1 MNNYLY
7 ISSRKNFREYL
18 EDNFNN
24 IYFIKSNPYQF
35 EIKKII
41 KKIKKEN
48 IKQVIIEDYFVGIK
62 DFIDVMNHNNVDV
75 KMIWTNGLA
84 TLNEE
89 IELGNLIDVMSL
101 VESNKIKTIGFTEEN
116 IYLTMQDKKNVHKI
130 SLTINSKDKFNNSF
144 KNVGIIGES
153 DNWRSNMYN
162 QLSAIKLLDGYSV
175 NGLCIKRIFRRFCR
189 FFNIN
194 FKNYGNK
201 FTVSNFRNL
210 LKQSDVISCVEFSNY
225 LDFYVMD
232 SFNHG
237 IPCILGNNV
246 LFFKG
251 TELEKLVVV
260 KSDDNIN
267 EIAEKINYV
276 IKNKKQ
282 INKIY
287 ENIKKQYDDD
297 CIKAI
302 EKFIKE

>member
-62 DFIDVMNHNNVDV
+62 DFINVMNHNNVDV

-101 VESNKIKTIGFTEEN
+101 VESNKIKSIGFTEEN

-175 NGLCIKRIFRRFCR
+175 NGLCIKRIFRR
-189 FFNIN
+189 I
-194 FKNYGNK
+194 KWGN
-201 FTVSNFRNL
+201 L
-210 LKQSDVISCVEFSNY
+210 WQ
-225 LDFYVMD
+225 
-232 SFNHG
+232 
-237 IPCILGNNV
+237 
-246 LFFKG
+246 
-251 TELEKLVVV
+251 
-260 KSDDNIN
+260 
-267 EIAEKINYV
+267 
-276 IKNKKQ
+276 
-282 INKIY
+282 
-287 ENIKKQYDDD
+287 
-297 CIKAI
+297 
-302 EKFIKE
+302 